1 MDTILEVRDLC
12 KTYVVNKRQNNVLKN
27 INVTIHSGEM
37 VAVMGPSGSGKSTLL
52 YTVSGMDEPSAGQII
67 FDGRDIAGLDRK
79 TLAQIRLDDMGFIFQ
94 QMYMLKNLSILDNI
108 LLPAF
113 QSKKPGMNRK
123 EKIKRG
129 QQLMR
134 RLGIMETAENDI
146 NEVSGGQLQRA
157 CICRSMINNPKM
169 LFADEPT
176 GALNRASSDEVIG
189 ELAGLN
195 RDGTTIM
202 LVTHDVKVA
211 ASCSRVL
218 YLVDGCIAGQY
229 NLEQEKPEAD
239 RRERERAIS
248 SWLLDMGWSGESRVD
263 ILIVED
269 NDELAEVLLDF
280 LVAEGYEAEIAGN
293 GYEALE
299 LFSAHSP
306 RLVILDIMLPGM
318 DGFTVCT
325 EIRRLSDVPVIIV
338 SARGEKTDMLD
349 GLGLGADDYI
359 EKPYDIDI
367 LLAKISGIFERRY
380 RGRMIKEGSL
390 TIDCAKREVYL
401 DGRHLPLTVKEYE
414 LLLLLVK
421 NKEIVISKEELF
433 NKVWGVESESELQTL
448 TVHIKRLR
456 QKIEKDP
463 GNPRCILTV
472 WGVGYKFVQGNI

>member
-1 MDTILEVRDLC
+1 M
-12 KTYVVNKRQNNVLKN
+12 
-27 INVTIHSGEM
+27 
-37 VAVMGPSGSGKSTLL
+37 
-52 YTVSGMDEPSAGQII
+52 
-67 FDGRDIAGLDRK
+67 
-79 TLAQIRLDDMGFIFQ
+79 
-94 QMYMLKNLSILDNI
+94 
-108 LLPAF
+108 
-113 QSKKPGMNRK
+113 
-123 EKIKRG
+123 
-129 QQLMR
+129 
-134 RLGIMETAENDI
+134 
-146 NEVSGGQLQRA
+146 
-157 CICRSMINNPKM
+157 
-169 LFADEPT
+169 
-176 GALNRASSDEVIG
+176 
-189 ELAGLN
+189 
-195 RDGTTIM
+195 
-202 LVTHDVKVA
+202 
-211 ASCSRVL
+211 
-218 YLVDGCIAGQY
+218 
-229 NLEQEKPEAD
+229 
-239 RRERERAIS
+239 
-248 SWLLDMGWSGESRVD
+248 D

-367 LLAKISGIFERRY
+367 LLAKINGIFERRY

-414 LLLLLVK
+414 LLLLLVT
-421 NKEIVISKEELF
+421 NKEKVISKEELF
-433 NKVWGVESESELQTL
+433 NKVWGVESESEQQTL

>member
-1 MDTILEVRDLC
+1 M
-12 KTYVVNKRQNNVLKN
+12 
-27 INVTIHSGEM
+27 
-37 VAVMGPSGSGKSTLL
+37 
-52 YTVSGMDEPSAGQII
+52 
-67 FDGRDIAGLDRK
+67 
-79 TLAQIRLDDMGFIFQ
+79 
-94 QMYMLKNLSILDNI
+94 
-108 LLPAF
+108 
-113 QSKKPGMNRK
+113 
-123 EKIKRG
+123 
-129 QQLMR
+129 
-134 RLGIMETAENDI
+134 
-146 NEVSGGQLQRA
+146 
-157 CICRSMINNPKM
+157 
-169 LFADEPT
+169 
-176 GALNRASSDEVIG
+176 
-189 ELAGLN
+189 
-195 RDGTTIM
+195 
-202 LVTHDVKVA
+202 
-211 ASCSRVL
+211 
-218 YLVDGCIAGQY
+218 
-229 NLEQEKPEAD
+229 
-239 RRERERAIS
+239 
-248 SWLLDMGWSGESRVD
+248 D

-280 LVAEGYEAEIAGN
+280 LAAEGYEAEIAGN

-367 LLAKISGIFERRY
+367 LLAKINGIFERRY

-401 DGRHLPLTVKEYE
+401 DGRPLPLTVKEYE
-414 LLLLLVK
+414 LLLLLVT
-421 NKEIVISKEELF
+421 NKEKVISKEELF

-463 GNPRCILTV
+463 GNPRHILTV

>member
-1 MDTILEVRDLC
+1 M
-12 KTYVVNKRQNNVLKN
+12 
-27 INVTIHSGEM
+27 
-37 VAVMGPSGSGKSTLL
+37 
-52 YTVSGMDEPSAGQII
+52 
-67 FDGRDIAGLDRK
+67 
-79 TLAQIRLDDMGFIFQ
+79 
-94 QMYMLKNLSILDNI
+94 
-108 LLPAF
+108 
-113 QSKKPGMNRK
+113 
-123 EKIKRG
+123 
-129 QQLMR
+129 
-134 RLGIMETAENDI
+134 
-146 NEVSGGQLQRA
+146 
-157 CICRSMINNPKM
+157 
-169 LFADEPT
+169 
-176 GALNRASSDEVIG
+176 
-189 ELAGLN
+189 
-195 RDGTTIM
+195 
-202 LVTHDVKVA
+202 
-211 ASCSRVL
+211 
-218 YLVDGCIAGQY
+218 
-229 NLEQEKPEAD
+229 
-239 RRERERAIS
+239 
-248 SWLLDMGWSGESRVD
+248 D

-359 EKPYDIDI
+359 EKPYDI
-367 LLAKISGIFERRY
+367 LLAKINGIFERRY

-414 LLLLLVK
+414 LLLLLVT
-421 NKEIVISKEELF
+421 NKEKVISKEELF
-433 NKVWGVESESELQTL
+433 NKVWGVESESEQQTL

>member
-1 MDTILEVRDLC
+1 M
-12 KTYVVNKRQNNVLKN
+12 
-27 INVTIHSGEM
+27 
-37 VAVMGPSGSGKSTLL
+37 
-52 YTVSGMDEPSAGQII
+52 
-67 FDGRDIAGLDRK
+67 
-79 TLAQIRLDDMGFIFQ
+79 
-94 QMYMLKNLSILDNI
+94 
-108 LLPAF
+108 
-113 QSKKPGMNRK
+113 
-123 EKIKRG
+123 
-129 QQLMR
+129 
-134 RLGIMETAENDI
+134 
-146 NEVSGGQLQRA
+146 
-157 CICRSMINNPKM
+157 
-169 LFADEPT
+169 
-176 GALNRASSDEVIG
+176 
-189 ELAGLN
+189 
-195 RDGTTIM
+195 
-202 LVTHDVKVA
+202 
-211 ASCSRVL
+211 
-218 YLVDGCIAGQY
+218 
-229 NLEQEKPEAD
+229 
-239 RRERERAIS
+239 
-248 SWLLDMGWSGESRVD
+248 D

-280 LVAEGYEAEIAGN
+280 LRAEGYEAEIAGN

-349 GLGLGADDYI
+349 GLGMGADDYI

-367 LLAKISGIFERRY
+367 LLAKINGIFERRY

-401 DGRHLPLTVKEYE
+401 DGRPLTLTVKEYE
-414 LLLLLVK
+414 LLLLLVT
-421 NKEIVISKEELF
+421 NKEKEISKEELF
-433 NKVWGVESESELQTL
+433 NKVWGVESESEQQTL

>member
-1 MDTILEVRDLC
+1 M
-12 KTYVVNKRQNNVLKN
+12 
-27 INVTIHSGEM
+27 
-37 VAVMGPSGSGKSTLL
+37 
-52 YTVSGMDEPSAGQII
+52 
-67 FDGRDIAGLDRK
+67 
-79 TLAQIRLDDMGFIFQ
+79 
-94 QMYMLKNLSILDNI
+94 
-108 LLPAF
+108 
-113 QSKKPGMNRK
+113 
-123 EKIKRG
+123 
-129 QQLMR
+129 
-134 RLGIMETAENDI
+134 
-146 NEVSGGQLQRA
+146 
-157 CICRSMINNPKM
+157 
-169 LFADEPT
+169 
-176 GALNRASSDEVIG
+176 
-189 ELAGLN
+189 
-195 RDGTTIM
+195 
-202 LVTHDVKVA
+202 
-211 ASCSRVL
+211 
-218 YLVDGCIAGQY
+218 
-229 NLEQEKPEAD
+229 
-239 RRERERAIS
+239 
-248 SWLLDMGWSGESRVD
+248 D

-349 GLGLGADDYI
+349 GLGMGADDYI

-367 LLAKISGIFERRY
+367 LLAKINGIFERRY

-401 DGRHLPLTVKEYE
+401 DGRPLPLTVKEYE
-414 LLLLLVK
+414 LLLLLVT
-421 NKEIVISKEELF
+421 NKEKVISKEELF

>member
-1 MDTILEVRDLC
+1 M
-12 KTYVVNKRQNNVLKN
+12 
-27 INVTIHSGEM
+27 
-37 VAVMGPSGSGKSTLL
+37 
-52 YTVSGMDEPSAGQII
+52 
-67 FDGRDIAGLDRK
+67 
-79 TLAQIRLDDMGFIFQ
+79 
-94 QMYMLKNLSILDNI
+94 
-108 LLPAF
+108 
-113 QSKKPGMNRK
+113 
-123 EKIKRG
+123 
-129 QQLMR
+129 
-134 RLGIMETAENDI
+134 
-146 NEVSGGQLQRA
+146 
-157 CICRSMINNPKM
+157 
-169 LFADEPT
+169 
-176 GALNRASSDEVIG
+176 
-189 ELAGLN
+189 
-195 RDGTTIM
+195 
-202 LVTHDVKVA
+202 
-211 ASCSRVL
+211 
-218 YLVDGCIAGQY
+218 
-229 NLEQEKPEAD
+229 
-239 RRERERAIS
+239 
-248 SWLLDMGWSGESRVD
+248 
-263 ILIVED
+263 IVED

-367 LLAKISGIFERRY
+367 LLAKINGIFERRY

-401 DGRHLPLTVKEYE
+401 DGRPLPLTVKEYE
-414 LLLLLVK
+414 LLLLLVT
-421 NKEIVISKEELF
+421 NKEKVISKEELF
-433 NKVWGVESESELQTL
+433 NKVWGVESESEQQTL

>member
-1 MDTILEVRDLC
+1 M
-12 KTYVVNKRQNNVLKN
+12 
-27 INVTIHSGEM
+27 
-37 VAVMGPSGSGKSTLL
+37 
-52 YTVSGMDEPSAGQII
+52 
-67 FDGRDIAGLDRK
+67 
-79 TLAQIRLDDMGFIFQ
+79 
-94 QMYMLKNLSILDNI
+94 
-108 LLPAF
+108 
-113 QSKKPGMNRK
+113 
-123 EKIKRG
+123 
-129 QQLMR
+129 
-134 RLGIMETAENDI
+134 
-146 NEVSGGQLQRA
+146 
-157 CICRSMINNPKM
+157 
-169 LFADEPT
+169 
-176 GALNRASSDEVIG
+176 
-189 ELAGLN
+189 
-195 RDGTTIM
+195 
-202 LVTHDVKVA
+202 
-211 ASCSRVL
+211 
-218 YLVDGCIAGQY
+218 
-229 NLEQEKPEAD
+229 
-239 RRERERAIS
+239 
-248 SWLLDMGWSGESRVD
+248 D

-367 LLAKISGIFERRY
+367 LLAKINGIFERRY

-421 NKEIVISKEELF
+421 NKEKVISKEELF
-433 NKVWGVESESELQTL
+433 NKVWGVESESEQQTL

-463 GNPRCILTV
+463 GNSRCILTV

>member
-1 MDTILEVRDLC
+1 M
-12 KTYVVNKRQNNVLKN
+12 
-27 INVTIHSGEM
+27 
-37 VAVMGPSGSGKSTLL
+37 
-52 YTVSGMDEPSAGQII
+52 
-67 FDGRDIAGLDRK
+67 
-79 TLAQIRLDDMGFIFQ
+79 
-94 QMYMLKNLSILDNI
+94 
-108 LLPAF
+108 
-113 QSKKPGMNRK
+113 
-123 EKIKRG
+123 
-129 QQLMR
+129 
-134 RLGIMETAENDI
+134 
-146 NEVSGGQLQRA
+146 
-157 CICRSMINNPKM
+157 
-169 LFADEPT
+169 
-176 GALNRASSDEVIG
+176 
-189 ELAGLN
+189 
-195 RDGTTIM
+195 
-202 LVTHDVKVA
+202 
-211 ASCSRVL
+211 
-218 YLVDGCIAGQY
+218 
-229 NLEQEKPEAD
+229 
-239 RRERERAIS
+239 
-248 SWLLDMGWSGESRVD
+248 D

-349 GLGLGADDYI
+349 GLSLGADDYI

-367 LLAKISGIFERRY
+367 LLAKINGIFERRY

-414 LLLLLVK
+414 LLLLLVT
-421 NKEIVISKEELF
+421 NKEKVISKEELF

>member
-1 MDTILEVRDLC
+1 M
-12 KTYVVNKRQNNVLKN
+12 
-27 INVTIHSGEM
+27 
-37 VAVMGPSGSGKSTLL
+37 
-52 YTVSGMDEPSAGQII
+52 
-67 FDGRDIAGLDRK
+67 
-79 TLAQIRLDDMGFIFQ
+79 
-94 QMYMLKNLSILDNI
+94 
-108 LLPAF
+108 
-113 QSKKPGMNRK
+113 
-123 EKIKRG
+123 
-129 QQLMR
+129 
-134 RLGIMETAENDI
+134 
-146 NEVSGGQLQRA
+146 
-157 CICRSMINNPKM
+157 
-169 LFADEPT
+169 
-176 GALNRASSDEVIG
+176 
-189 ELAGLN
+189 
-195 RDGTTIM
+195 
-202 LVTHDVKVA
+202 
-211 ASCSRVL
+211 
-218 YLVDGCIAGQY
+218 
-229 NLEQEKPEAD
+229 
-239 RRERERAIS
+239 
-248 SWLLDMGWSGESRVD
+248 D

-299 LFSAHSP
+299 LFSANSP

-325 EIRRLSDVPVIIV
+325 EIRRHSDVPVIIV

-367 LLAKISGIFERRY
+367 LLAKINGIFERRY

-401 DGRHLPLTVKEYE
+401 DGRPLPLTVKEYE
-414 LLLLLVK
+414 LLLLLVT
-421 NKEIVISKEELF
+421 NKEKVISKEELF
-433 NKVWGVESESELQTL
+433 NKVWGVESESEQQTL

>member
-1 MDTILEVRDLC
+1 M
-12 KTYVVNKRQNNVLKN
+12 
-27 INVTIHSGEM
+27 
-37 VAVMGPSGSGKSTLL
+37 
-52 YTVSGMDEPSAGQII
+52 
-67 FDGRDIAGLDRK
+67 
-79 TLAQIRLDDMGFIFQ
+79 
-94 QMYMLKNLSILDNI
+94 
-108 LLPAF
+108 
-113 QSKKPGMNRK
+113 
-123 EKIKRG
+123 
-129 QQLMR
+129 
-134 RLGIMETAENDI
+134 
-146 NEVSGGQLQRA
+146 
-157 CICRSMINNPKM
+157 
-169 LFADEPT
+169 
-176 GALNRASSDEVIG
+176 
-189 ELAGLN
+189 
-195 RDGTTIM
+195 
-202 LVTHDVKVA
+202 
-211 ASCSRVL
+211 
-218 YLVDGCIAGQY
+218 
-229 NLEQEKPEAD
+229 
-239 RRERERAIS
+239 
-248 SWLLDMGWSGESRVD
+248 D

-367 LLAKISGIFERRY
+367 LLAKINGIFERRY

-401 DGRHLPLTVKEYE
+401 DGRPLPLTVKEYE

-421 NKEIVISKEELF
+421 NKEKVISKEELF
-433 NKVWGVESESELQTL
+433 NKVWGVESESEQQTL

>member
-1 MDTILEVRDLC
+1 M
-12 KTYVVNKRQNNVLKN
+12 
-27 INVTIHSGEM
+27 
-37 VAVMGPSGSGKSTLL
+37 
-52 YTVSGMDEPSAGQII
+52 
-67 FDGRDIAGLDRK
+67 
-79 TLAQIRLDDMGFIFQ
+79 
-94 QMYMLKNLSILDNI
+94 
-108 LLPAF
+108 
-113 QSKKPGMNRK
+113 
-123 EKIKRG
+123 
-129 QQLMR
+129 
-134 RLGIMETAENDI
+134 
-146 NEVSGGQLQRA
+146 
-157 CICRSMINNPKM
+157 
-169 LFADEPT
+169 
-176 GALNRASSDEVIG
+176 
-189 ELAGLN
+189 
-195 RDGTTIM
+195 
-202 LVTHDVKVA
+202 
-211 ASCSRVL
+211 
-218 YLVDGCIAGQY
+218 
-229 NLEQEKPEAD
+229 
-239 RRERERAIS
+239 
-248 SWLLDMGWSGESRVD
+248 D

-367 LLAKISGIFERRY
+367 LLAKINGIFERRY

-390 TIDCAKREVYL
+390 TIDCAKRAVYL

-421 NKEIVISKEELF
+421 NKEKVISKEELF
-433 NKVWGVESESELQTL
+433 NKVWGVESESEQQTL

>member
-1 MDTILEVRDLC
+1 M
-12 KTYVVNKRQNNVLKN
+12 
-27 INVTIHSGEM
+27 
-37 VAVMGPSGSGKSTLL
+37 
-52 YTVSGMDEPSAGQII
+52 
-67 FDGRDIAGLDRK
+67 
-79 TLAQIRLDDMGFIFQ
+79 
-94 QMYMLKNLSILDNI
+94 
-108 LLPAF
+108 
-113 QSKKPGMNRK
+113 
-123 EKIKRG
+123 
-129 QQLMR
+129 
-134 RLGIMETAENDI
+134 
-146 NEVSGGQLQRA
+146 
-157 CICRSMINNPKM
+157 
-169 LFADEPT
+169 
-176 GALNRASSDEVIG
+176 
-189 ELAGLN
+189 
-195 RDGTTIM
+195 
-202 LVTHDVKVA
+202 
-211 ASCSRVL
+211 
-218 YLVDGCIAGQY
+218 
-229 NLEQEKPEAD
+229 
-239 RRERERAIS
+239 
-248 SWLLDMGWSGESRVD
+248 D

-367 LLAKISGIFERRY
+367 LLAKINGIFERRY

-414 LLLLLVK
+414 LLLLLVT
-421 NKEIVISKEELF
+421 NKEKVISKEELF

-463 GNPRCILTV
+463 GNPRCIVTV

>member
-1 MDTILEVRDLC
+1 M
-12 KTYVVNKRQNNVLKN
+12 
-27 INVTIHSGEM
+27 
-37 VAVMGPSGSGKSTLL
+37 
-52 YTVSGMDEPSAGQII
+52 
-67 FDGRDIAGLDRK
+67 
-79 TLAQIRLDDMGFIFQ
+79 
-94 QMYMLKNLSILDNI
+94 
-108 LLPAF
+108 
-113 QSKKPGMNRK
+113 
-123 EKIKRG
+123 
-129 QQLMR
+129 
-134 RLGIMETAENDI
+134 
-146 NEVSGGQLQRA
+146 
-157 CICRSMINNPKM
+157 
-169 LFADEPT
+169 
-176 GALNRASSDEVIG
+176 
-189 ELAGLN
+189 
-195 RDGTTIM
+195 
-202 LVTHDVKVA
+202 
-211 ASCSRVL
+211 
-218 YLVDGCIAGQY
+218 
-229 NLEQEKPEAD
+229 
-239 RRERERAIS
+239 
-248 SWLLDMGWSGESRVD
+248 D

-280 LVAEGYEAEIAGN
+280 LRAEGYEAEIAGN

-367 LLAKISGIFERRY
+367 LLAKINGIFERRY

-401 DGRHLPLTVKEYE
+401 DGRPLPLTVKEYE
-414 LLLLLVK
+414 LLLLLVT
-421 NKEIVISKEELF
+421 NKEKVISKEELF
-433 NKVWGVESESELQTL
+433 NKVWGVESESEQQTL

>member
-1 MDTILEVRDLC
+1 M
-12 KTYVVNKRQNNVLKN
+12 
-27 INVTIHSGEM
+27 
-37 VAVMGPSGSGKSTLL
+37 
-52 YTVSGMDEPSAGQII
+52 
-67 FDGRDIAGLDRK
+67 
-79 TLAQIRLDDMGFIFQ
+79 
-94 QMYMLKNLSILDNI
+94 
-108 LLPAF
+108 
-113 QSKKPGMNRK
+113 
-123 EKIKRG
+123 
-129 QQLMR
+129 
-134 RLGIMETAENDI
+134 
-146 NEVSGGQLQRA
+146 
-157 CICRSMINNPKM
+157 
-169 LFADEPT
+169 
-176 GALNRASSDEVIG
+176 
-189 ELAGLN
+189 
-195 RDGTTIM
+195 
-202 LVTHDVKVA
+202 
-211 ASCSRVL
+211 
-218 YLVDGCIAGQY
+218 
-229 NLEQEKPEAD
+229 
-239 RRERERAIS
+239 
-248 SWLLDMGWSGESRVD
+248 D

-367 LLAKISGIFERRY
+367 LLAKINGIFERRY

-401 DGRHLPLTVKEYE
+401 DGRPLTLTVKEYE
-414 LLLLLVK
+414 LLLLLVT
-421 NKEIVISKEELF
+421 NKEKVISKEELF
-433 NKVWGVESESELQTL
+433 NKVWGVESESEQQTL

>member
-1 MDTILEVRDLC
+1 M
-12 KTYVVNKRQNNVLKN
+12 
-27 INVTIHSGEM
+27 
-37 VAVMGPSGSGKSTLL
+37 
-52 YTVSGMDEPSAGQII
+52 
-67 FDGRDIAGLDRK
+67 
-79 TLAQIRLDDMGFIFQ
+79 
-94 QMYMLKNLSILDNI
+94 
-108 LLPAF
+108 
-113 QSKKPGMNRK
+113 
-123 EKIKRG
+123 
-129 QQLMR
+129 
-134 RLGIMETAENDI
+134 
-146 NEVSGGQLQRA
+146 
-157 CICRSMINNPKM
+157 
-169 LFADEPT
+169 
-176 GALNRASSDEVIG
+176 
-189 ELAGLN
+189 
-195 RDGTTIM
+195 
-202 LVTHDVKVA
+202 
-211 ASCSRVL
+211 
-218 YLVDGCIAGQY
+218 
-229 NLEQEKPEAD
+229 
-239 RRERERAIS
+239 
-248 SWLLDMGWSGESRVD
+248 D

-367 LLAKISGIFERRY
+367 LLAKINGIFERRY

-401 DGRHLPLTVKEYE
+401 DGRPLPLTVKEYE
-414 LLLLLVK
+414 LLLLLVT
-421 NKEIVISKEELF
+421 NKEKVISKEELF
-433 NKVWGVESESELQTL
+433 NKVWGVESESEQQTM

>member
-1 MDTILEVRDLC
+1 M
-12 KTYVVNKRQNNVLKN
+12 
-27 INVTIHSGEM
+27 
-37 VAVMGPSGSGKSTLL
+37 
-52 YTVSGMDEPSAGQII
+52 
-67 FDGRDIAGLDRK
+67 
-79 TLAQIRLDDMGFIFQ
+79 
-94 QMYMLKNLSILDNI
+94 
-108 LLPAF
+108 
-113 QSKKPGMNRK
+113 
-123 EKIKRG
+123 
-129 QQLMR
+129 
-134 RLGIMETAENDI
+134 
-146 NEVSGGQLQRA
+146 
-157 CICRSMINNPKM
+157 
-169 LFADEPT
+169 
-176 GALNRASSDEVIG
+176 
-189 ELAGLN
+189 
-195 RDGTTIM
+195 
-202 LVTHDVKVA
+202 
-211 ASCSRVL
+211 
-218 YLVDGCIAGQY
+218 
-229 NLEQEKPEAD
+229 
-239 RRERERAIS
+239 
-248 SWLLDMGWSGESRVD
+248 D

-367 LLAKISGIFERRY
+367 LLAKINGIFERRY

-401 DGRHLPLTVKEYE
+401 DGRPLPLTVKEYE
-414 LLLLLVK
+414 LLLLLVI
-421 NKEIVISKEELF
+421 NKEKVISKEELF
-433 NKVWGVESESELQTL
+433 NKVWGVESESEQQTL

>member
-1 MDTILEVRDLC
+1 M
-12 KTYVVNKRQNNVLKN
+12 
-27 INVTIHSGEM
+27 
-37 VAVMGPSGSGKSTLL
+37 
-52 YTVSGMDEPSAGQII
+52 
-67 FDGRDIAGLDRK
+67 
-79 TLAQIRLDDMGFIFQ
+79 
-94 QMYMLKNLSILDNI
+94 
-108 LLPAF
+108 
-113 QSKKPGMNRK
+113 
-123 EKIKRG
+123 
-129 QQLMR
+129 
-134 RLGIMETAENDI
+134 
-146 NEVSGGQLQRA
+146 
-157 CICRSMINNPKM
+157 
-169 LFADEPT
+169 
-176 GALNRASSDEVIG
+176 
-189 ELAGLN
+189 
-195 RDGTTIM
+195 
-202 LVTHDVKVA
+202 
-211 ASCSRVL
+211 
-218 YLVDGCIAGQY
+218 
-229 NLEQEKPEAD
+229 
-239 RRERERAIS
+239 
-248 SWLLDMGWSGESRVD
+248 D

-306 RLVILDIMLPGM
+306 RLAILDIMLPGM
-318 DGFTVCT
+318 DRFTVCT

-367 LLAKISGIFERRY
+367 LLAKINGIFERRY

-401 DGRHLPLTVKEYE
+401 DGRPLPLTVKEYE
-414 LLLLLVK
+414 LLLLLVT
-421 NKEIVISKEELF
+421 NKEKVISKEELF
-433 NKVWGVESESELQTL
+433 NKVWGVESESEQQTL

>member
-1 MDTILEVRDLC
+1 M
-12 KTYVVNKRQNNVLKN
+12 
-27 INVTIHSGEM
+27 
-37 VAVMGPSGSGKSTLL
+37 
-52 YTVSGMDEPSAGQII
+52 
-67 FDGRDIAGLDRK
+67 
-79 TLAQIRLDDMGFIFQ
+79 
-94 QMYMLKNLSILDNI
+94 
-108 LLPAF
+108 
-113 QSKKPGMNRK
+113 
-123 EKIKRG
+123 
-129 QQLMR
+129 
-134 RLGIMETAENDI
+134 
-146 NEVSGGQLQRA
+146 
-157 CICRSMINNPKM
+157 
-169 LFADEPT
+169 
-176 GALNRASSDEVIG
+176 
-189 ELAGLN
+189 
-195 RDGTTIM
+195 
-202 LVTHDVKVA
+202 
-211 ASCSRVL
+211 
-218 YLVDGCIAGQY
+218 
-229 NLEQEKPEAD
+229 
-239 RRERERAIS
+239 
-248 SWLLDMGWSGESRVD
+248 D

-349 GLGLGADDYI
+349 GLGMGADDYI

-367 LLAKISGIFERRY
+367 LLAKINGIFERRY

-401 DGRHLPLTVKEYE
+401 DGRPLPLTVKEYE

-421 NKEIVISKEELF
+421 NKEKVISKEELF
-433 NKVWGVESESELQTL
+433 NKVWGVESESEQQTL

>member
-1 MDTILEVRDLC
+1 M
-12 KTYVVNKRQNNVLKN
+12 
-27 INVTIHSGEM
+27 
-37 VAVMGPSGSGKSTLL
+37 
-52 YTVSGMDEPSAGQII
+52 
-67 FDGRDIAGLDRK
+67 
-79 TLAQIRLDDMGFIFQ
+79 
-94 QMYMLKNLSILDNI
+94 
-108 LLPAF
+108 
-113 QSKKPGMNRK
+113 
-123 EKIKRG
+123 
-129 QQLMR
+129 
-134 RLGIMETAENDI
+134 
-146 NEVSGGQLQRA
+146 
-157 CICRSMINNPKM
+157 
-169 LFADEPT
+169 
-176 GALNRASSDEVIG
+176 
-189 ELAGLN
+189 
-195 RDGTTIM
+195 
-202 LVTHDVKVA
+202 
-211 ASCSRVL
+211 
-218 YLVDGCIAGQY
+218 
-229 NLEQEKPEAD
+229 
-239 RRERERAIS
+239 
-248 SWLLDMGWSGESRVD
+248 D

-280 LVAEGYEAEIAGN
+280 LVAEEYEAEIAGN

-367 LLAKISGIFERRY
+367 LLAKINGIFERRY

-421 NKEIVISKEELF
+421 NKEKVISKEELF
-433 NKVWGVESESELQTL
+433 NKVWGVESESEQQTL

>member
-1 MDTILEVRDLC
+1 M
-12 KTYVVNKRQNNVLKN
+12 
-27 INVTIHSGEM
+27 
-37 VAVMGPSGSGKSTLL
+37 
-52 YTVSGMDEPSAGQII
+52 
-67 FDGRDIAGLDRK
+67 
-79 TLAQIRLDDMGFIFQ
+79 
-94 QMYMLKNLSILDNI
+94 
-108 LLPAF
+108 
-113 QSKKPGMNRK
+113 
-123 EKIKRG
+123 
-129 QQLMR
+129 
-134 RLGIMETAENDI
+134 
-146 NEVSGGQLQRA
+146 
-157 CICRSMINNPKM
+157 
-169 LFADEPT
+169 
-176 GALNRASSDEVIG
+176 
-189 ELAGLN
+189 
-195 RDGTTIM
+195 
-202 LVTHDVKVA
+202 
-211 ASCSRVL
+211 
-218 YLVDGCIAGQY
+218 
-229 NLEQEKPEAD
+229 
-239 RRERERAIS
+239 
-248 SWLLDMGWSGESRVD
+248 D

-280 LVAEGYEAEIAGN
+280 LRAEGYEAEIAGN

-349 GLGLGADDYI
+349 GLGMGADDYI

-367 LLAKISGIFERRY
+367 LLAKINGIFERRY

-401 DGRHLPLTVKEYE
+401 DGRPLTLTVKEYE
-414 LLLLLVK
+414 LLLLLVT
-421 NKEIVISKEELF
+421 NKEKVISKEELF
-433 NKVWGVESESELQTL
+433 NKVWGVESESEQQTL

>member
-1 MDTILEVRDLC
+1 M
-12 KTYVVNKRQNNVLKN
+12 
-27 INVTIHSGEM
+27 
-37 VAVMGPSGSGKSTLL
+37 
-52 YTVSGMDEPSAGQII
+52 
-67 FDGRDIAGLDRK
+67 
-79 TLAQIRLDDMGFIFQ
+79 
-94 QMYMLKNLSILDNI
+94 
-108 LLPAF
+108 
-113 QSKKPGMNRK
+113 
-123 EKIKRG
+123 
-129 QQLMR
+129 
-134 RLGIMETAENDI
+134 
-146 NEVSGGQLQRA
+146 
-157 CICRSMINNPKM
+157 
-169 LFADEPT
+169 
-176 GALNRASSDEVIG
+176 
-189 ELAGLN
+189 
-195 RDGTTIM
+195 
-202 LVTHDVKVA
+202 
-211 ASCSRVL
+211 
-218 YLVDGCIAGQY
+218 
-229 NLEQEKPEAD
+229 
-239 RRERERAIS
+239 
-248 SWLLDMGWSGESRVD
+248 D

-367 LLAKISGIFERRY
+367 LLAKINGIFERRY

-401 DGRHLPLTVKEYE
+401 DGRPLPLTVKEYE
-414 LLLLLVK
+414 LLLLLVT
-421 NKEIVISKEELF
+421 NKEKVISKEELF

>member
-1 MDTILEVRDLC
+1 M
-12 KTYVVNKRQNNVLKN
+12 
-27 INVTIHSGEM
+27 
-37 VAVMGPSGSGKSTLL
+37 
-52 YTVSGMDEPSAGQII
+52 
-67 FDGRDIAGLDRK
+67 
-79 TLAQIRLDDMGFIFQ
+79 
-94 QMYMLKNLSILDNI
+94 
-108 LLPAF
+108 
-113 QSKKPGMNRK
+113 
-123 EKIKRG
+123 
-129 QQLMR
+129 
-134 RLGIMETAENDI
+134 
-146 NEVSGGQLQRA
+146 
-157 CICRSMINNPKM
+157 
-169 LFADEPT
+169 
-176 GALNRASSDEVIG
+176 
-189 ELAGLN
+189 
-195 RDGTTIM
+195 
-202 LVTHDVKVA
+202 
-211 ASCSRVL
+211 
-218 YLVDGCIAGQY
+218 
-229 NLEQEKPEAD
+229 
-239 RRERERAIS
+239 
-248 SWLLDMGWSGESRVD
+248 D

-367 LLAKISGIFERRY
+367 LLAKINGIFERRY

-401 DGRHLPLTVKEYE
+401 DGRPLPLTVKEYE
-414 LLLLLVK
+414 LLLLLVT
-421 NKEIVISKEELF
+421 NKEKVISKEELF
-433 NKVWGVESESELQTL
+433 NKVWGVESESEQQTL

-463 GNPRCILTV
+463 GNPRHILTV

>member
-1 MDTILEVRDLC
+1 M
-12 KTYVVNKRQNNVLKN
+12 
-27 INVTIHSGEM
+27 
-37 VAVMGPSGSGKSTLL
+37 
-52 YTVSGMDEPSAGQII
+52 
-67 FDGRDIAGLDRK
+67 
-79 TLAQIRLDDMGFIFQ
+79 
-94 QMYMLKNLSILDNI
+94 
-108 LLPAF
+108 
-113 QSKKPGMNRK
+113 
-123 EKIKRG
+123 
-129 QQLMR
+129 
-134 RLGIMETAENDI
+134 
-146 NEVSGGQLQRA
+146 
-157 CICRSMINNPKM
+157 
-169 LFADEPT
+169 
-176 GALNRASSDEVIG
+176 
-189 ELAGLN
+189 
-195 RDGTTIM
+195 
-202 LVTHDVKVA
+202 
-211 ASCSRVL
+211 
-218 YLVDGCIAGQY
+218 
-229 NLEQEKPEAD
+229 
-239 RRERERAIS
+239 
-248 SWLLDMGWSGESRVD
+248 D

-269 NDELAEVLLDF
+269 NDELAEVFLDF

-367 LLAKISGIFERRY
+367 LLAKINGIFERRY

-401 DGRHLPLTVKEYE
+401 DGRPLPLTVKEYE
-414 LLLLLVK
+414 LLLLLVT
-421 NKEIVISKEELF
+421 NKEKVISKEELF
-433 NKVWGVESESELQTL
+433 NKVWGVESESEQQTL

>member
-1 MDTILEVRDLC
+1 M
-12 KTYVVNKRQNNVLKN
+12 
-27 INVTIHSGEM
+27 
-37 VAVMGPSGSGKSTLL
+37 
-52 YTVSGMDEPSAGQII
+52 
-67 FDGRDIAGLDRK
+67 
-79 TLAQIRLDDMGFIFQ
+79 
-94 QMYMLKNLSILDNI
+94 
-108 LLPAF
+108 
-113 QSKKPGMNRK
+113 
-123 EKIKRG
+123 
-129 QQLMR
+129 
-134 RLGIMETAENDI
+134 
-146 NEVSGGQLQRA
+146 
-157 CICRSMINNPKM
+157 
-169 LFADEPT
+169 
-176 GALNRASSDEVIG
+176 
-189 ELAGLN
+189 
-195 RDGTTIM
+195 
-202 LVTHDVKVA
+202 
-211 ASCSRVL
+211 
-218 YLVDGCIAGQY
+218 
-229 NLEQEKPEAD
+229 
-239 RRERERAIS
+239 
-248 SWLLDMGWSGESRVD
+248 D

-349 GLGLGADDYI
+349 GLGMGADDYI

-367 LLAKISGIFERRY
+367 LLAKINGIFERRY

-401 DGRHLPLTVKEYE
+401 DGRPLTLTVKEYE
-414 LLLLLVK
+414 LLLLLVT
-421 NKEIVISKEELF
+421 NKEKVISKEELF
-433 NKVWGVESESELQTL
+433 NKVWGVESESEQQTL

>member
-1 MDTILEVRDLC
+1 M
-12 KTYVVNKRQNNVLKN
+12 
-27 INVTIHSGEM
+27 
-37 VAVMGPSGSGKSTLL
+37 
-52 YTVSGMDEPSAGQII
+52 
-67 FDGRDIAGLDRK
+67 
-79 TLAQIRLDDMGFIFQ
+79 
-94 QMYMLKNLSILDNI
+94 
-108 LLPAF
+108 
-113 QSKKPGMNRK
+113 
-123 EKIKRG
+123 
-129 QQLMR
+129 
-134 RLGIMETAENDI
+134 
-146 NEVSGGQLQRA
+146 
-157 CICRSMINNPKM
+157 
-169 LFADEPT
+169 
-176 GALNRASSDEVIG
+176 
-189 ELAGLN
+189 
-195 RDGTTIM
+195 
-202 LVTHDVKVA
+202 
-211 ASCSRVL
+211 
-218 YLVDGCIAGQY
+218 
-229 NLEQEKPEAD
+229 
-239 RRERERAIS
+239 
-248 SWLLDMGWSGESRVD
+248 D

-349 GLGLGADDYI
+349 GLGMGADDYI

-367 LLAKISGIFERRY
+367 LLAKINGIFERRY

-414 LLLLLVK
+414 LLLLLVT
-421 NKEIVISKEELF
+421 NKEKVISKEELF
-433 NKVWGVESESELQTL
+433 NKVWGVESESEQQTL

>member
-1 MDTILEVRDLC
+1 M
-12 KTYVVNKRQNNVLKN
+12 
-27 INVTIHSGEM
+27 
-37 VAVMGPSGSGKSTLL
+37 
-52 YTVSGMDEPSAGQII
+52 
-67 FDGRDIAGLDRK
+67 
-79 TLAQIRLDDMGFIFQ
+79 
-94 QMYMLKNLSILDNI
+94 
-108 LLPAF
+108 
-113 QSKKPGMNRK
+113 
-123 EKIKRG
+123 
-129 QQLMR
+129 
-134 RLGIMETAENDI
+134 
-146 NEVSGGQLQRA
+146 
-157 CICRSMINNPKM
+157 
-169 LFADEPT
+169 
-176 GALNRASSDEVIG
+176 
-189 ELAGLN
+189 
-195 RDGTTIM
+195 
-202 LVTHDVKVA
+202 
-211 ASCSRVL
+211 
-218 YLVDGCIAGQY
+218 
-229 NLEQEKPEAD
+229 
-239 RRERERAIS
+239 
-248 SWLLDMGWSGESRVD
+248 D

-367 LLAKISGIFERRY
+367 LLAKINGIFERRY

-390 TIDCAKREVYL
+390 TIDCAKREGYL

-414 LLLLLVK
+414 LLLLLVT
-421 NKEIVISKEELF
+421 NKEKVISKEELF

>member
-1 MDTILEVRDLC
+1 M
-12 KTYVVNKRQNNVLKN
+12 
-27 INVTIHSGEM
+27 
-37 VAVMGPSGSGKSTLL
+37 
-52 YTVSGMDEPSAGQII
+52 
-67 FDGRDIAGLDRK
+67 
-79 TLAQIRLDDMGFIFQ
+79 
-94 QMYMLKNLSILDNI
+94 
-108 LLPAF
+108 
-113 QSKKPGMNRK
+113 
-123 EKIKRG
+123 
-129 QQLMR
+129 
-134 RLGIMETAENDI
+134 
-146 NEVSGGQLQRA
+146 
-157 CICRSMINNPKM
+157 
-169 LFADEPT
+169 
-176 GALNRASSDEVIG
+176 
-189 ELAGLN
+189 
-195 RDGTTIM
+195 
-202 LVTHDVKVA
+202 
-211 ASCSRVL
+211 
-218 YLVDGCIAGQY
+218 
-229 NLEQEKPEAD
+229 
-239 RRERERAIS
+239 
-248 SWLLDMGWSGESRVD
+248 D

-299 LFSAHSP
+299 LFSAHSH

-367 LLAKISGIFERRY
+367 LLAKINGIFERRY

-421 NKEIVISKEELF
+421 NKEKVISKEELF
-433 NKVWGVESESELQTL
+433 NKVWGVESESEQQTL